1 MVDEVLDLLTLP
13 SEQLERRETLPGLD
27 PRLVRAVGR
36 RGGQV
41 FVVLDT
47 EALLAPVLSS

>member
-1 MVDEVLDLLTLP
+1 
-13 SEQLERRETLPGLD
+13 
-27 PRLVRAVGR
+27 VRAVGR

>member
-1 MVDEVLDLLTLP
+1 
-13 SEQLERRETLPGLD
+13 
-27 PRLVRAVGR
+27 VGR

-47 EALLAPVLSS
+47 EALLAPILTS